1 VFPALHGM
9 KQGFRASV
17 LPAVYLA
24 QISELSLV
32 ILALGVE
39 FGHLS
44 AATQGV
50 VSYAF
55 ILLGILSSYSIS
67 GGDRVLAGMTPL
79 LRRIGL
85 KDLGDQTGIVIKPA
99 KPKIFLLGFF
109 WTASSLLEELS
120 KHSPKTLSELL
131 VIDFNPDVNR
141 ELRKRG
147 VPVIYGDI
155 TQRDTLI
162 HAGISEA
169 EIIICSIPN
178 SLLRG
183 ASNLKLLHNIRELN
197 TTAKVVVHAEL
208 FSDVNNLYESGADYV
223 SVPRLIEAREL
234 CEVIQSI
241 RGNLLGQKRADHDS
255 ELRDRHEVIP

>member
-1 VFPALHGM
+1 
-9 KQGFRASV
+9 
-17 LPAVYLA
+17 
-24 QISELSLV
+24 
-32 ILALGVE
+32 
-39 FGHLS
+39 
-44 AATQGV
+44 
-50 VSYAF
+50 
-55 ILLGILSSYSIS
+55 
-67 GGDRVLAGMTPL
+67 
-79 LRRIGL
+79 
-85 KDLGDQTGIVIKPA
+85 
-99 KPKIFLLGFF
+99 
-109 WTASSLLEELS
+109 
-120 KHSPKTLSELL
+120 
-131 VIDFNPDVNR
+131 
-141 ELRKRG
+141 
-147 VPVIYGDI
+147 
-155 TQRDTLI
+155 LI

-234 CEVIQSI
+234 CDVIQSI